1 MCDIRASTEVRA
13 LVGAGRLR
21 ELHGDAFMRYECW
34 QCAATLSRMVTEEAG
49 RGGRL
54 FGAGNGRFG

>member
-1 MCDIRASTEVRA
+1 MRDIRAGAEGRA
-13 LVGAGRLR
+13 LIGAGKLG

-34 QCAATLSRMVTEEAG
+34 QCAATPSWMVTEEAG
-49 RGGRL
+49 CGGRL

>member
-1 MCDIRASTEVRA
+1 MRDIRASAEMRA
-13 LVGAGRLR
+13 LIGADELR

-34 QCAATLSRMVTEEAG
+34 QCAATPSRMVTEEAG